1 MRKNSQFH
9 KNADVFF
16 FYTFVFR
23 NFVAH
28 EINHTIMKKL
38 VFLTGAG
45 MSAESGISTF
55 RDSGG
60 LWEQYPVEAVA
71 SIEGYW
77 RDPEL
82 VQKFY
87 NERRAQLSSVE
98 PNEGHK
104 LVASLENQYD
114 VTVVTQNVDNLH
126 ERAGS
131 TNVIHL
137 HGELMKATS
146 TKNPN
151 DPNCIVEL
159 DEDHL
164 EIKMGDK
171 AKDGSQ
177 LRPFIVWF
185 GESVPMIEPAAIE
198 VNKAD
203 ILVVIGTSLNV
214 YPAAGLLSYANK
226 LCKIYLIDPK
236 EVNFDPSLGVRH
248 IMKGA
253 SEGMKELC
261 EILKQ

>member
-1 MRKNSQFH
+1 
-9 KNADVFF
+9 
-16 FYTFVFR
+16 
-23 NFVAH
+23 
-28 EINHTIMKKL
+28 MKKL

-82 VQKFY
+82 VINFY
-87 NERRAQLSSVE
+87 NERRAQLKTVQ

-104 LVASLENQYD
+104 LVAKLEDQYD

-151 DPNCIVEL
+151 DSNCIVEL
-159 DEDHL
+159 PEDNL

-185 GESVPMIEPAAIE
+185 GESVPMIEPAAYA

-203 ILVVIGTSLNV
+203 ILVIIGTSLNV
-214 YPAAGLLSYANK
+214 YPAAGLIHYANAH
-226 LCKIYLIDPK
+226 CKIYLIDPND
-236 EVNFDPSLGVRH
+236 VNFDASLGIHH
-248 IMKGA
+248 IKKGA
-253 SEGMKELC
+253 SEGMKEL
-261 EILKQ
+261 ISLLG